1 MTTLRDEF
9 EALMP
14 EPVGY
19 VPFPGEFYPPDELD
33 AEVKDDPFTTRVYS
47 HAQMRAMFDAATER
61 AAKLVE
67 ALRDSHC
74 KSTQQ
79 SPNEENWCEPDDV
92 TCELVV
98 AWNDAIA
105 AIRARDEGVSNV

>member
-1 MTTLRDEF
+1 MTTTEAF

-33 AEVKDDPFTTRVYS
+33 AEVKNDPFTTRVYS

-61 AAKLVE
+61 AAKLCEDLEDGHDLV
-67 ALRDSHC
+67 
-74 KSTQQ
+74 K
-79 SPNEENWCEPDDV
+79 NERAAVACEQ
-92 TCELVV
+92 C
-98 AWNDAIA
+98 AA